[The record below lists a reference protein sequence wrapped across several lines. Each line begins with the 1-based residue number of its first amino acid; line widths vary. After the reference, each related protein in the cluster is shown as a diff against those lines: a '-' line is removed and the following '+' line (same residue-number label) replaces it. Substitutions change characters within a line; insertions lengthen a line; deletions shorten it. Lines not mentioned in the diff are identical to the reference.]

1 MSLLFNVVFSS
12 GCTSTHHKLAL
23 DALRHLRT
31 SQAPAWRNLFL
42 KHHSSYLL
50 GAKAPDDRFKDF
62 KNHVLHVLDDYW
74 GGAVEATRLWYGRL
88 VEALRRQEWLD
99 AVYAAGV
106 LSHYYTDPLMPLH
119 TGQTEEEG
127 AVHRAAEWSINQS
140 YNDFIVILER
150 DLGGYPEVE
159 VPASE
164 DWLAEMVRQAA
175 EKSNPHYK
183 LIIDHYDIHRGVKN
197 PPAGLDD
204 ELRRCMAELVGVAA
218 VGFARILE
226 RAFAESGVAPPDV
239 TVTLQGF
246 LAALTMPIK
255 WLTRR
260 LANSRER
267 AVVEAMYAE
276 LQQTGRV
283 LHTLPEDDRMVREL
297 HAREVL
303 DVSLASLNERIPRAT
318 GTRHGTND
326 ADSGLASA
334 SRNESRFVGAT
345 VPIHKPGAVP
355 SVGNTAAGPV
365 ATPVTKPVM
374 EPRRPVSASPA
385 VAHAAH
391 ANPPAPKG
399 LKFFLQ
405 LGSLVVDAPS
415 IGAKTA
421 DRLRSIGIHTV
432 ADLLAVSPEDGATRL
447 ALGRVKADTIR
458 DWQAQAK
465 LVCRIPQI
473 RGHDAQILVACG
485 ITEPEQLK
493 QMQPDQVLD
502 AVDLF
507 VTSREGERLLRDI
520 DPPNI
525 DEVTR
530 WVEWSQHARPLR
542 AA

>member
-1 MSLLFNVVFSS
+1 MSLLFNVIFAS

-31 SQAPAWRNLFL
+31 SQAPAWRSLFL
-42 KHHSSYLL
+42 KHHRAYLL

-74 GGAVEATRLWYGRL
+74 GGAIDATRLWYGRL
-88 VEALRRQEWLD
+88 VEALRRQEWVD

-127 AVHRAAEWSINQS
+127 VVHRAAEWSINQS

-159 VPASE
+159 VPASD

-183 LIIDHYDIHRGVKN
+183 LIIDHYDIHRGVKS
-197 PPAGLDD
+197 PSAGLDD
-204 ELRRCMAELVGVAA
+204 ELRTCVAELVGYAA
-218 VGFARILE
+218 VGYARILE
-226 RAFAESGVAPPDV
+226 RAFTESGVTPPDV

-246 LAALTMPIK
+246 LTALTLPIK

-267 AVVEAMYAE
+267 GVVEAMYAE

-283 LHTLPEDDRMVREL
+283 LHTLPEDDRIVREM
-297 HAREVL
+297 HAAEVL
-303 DVSLASLNERIPRAT
+303 DVSLASLNEVTPRAT
-318 GTRHGTND
+318 GTKHGSRNPTV
-326 ADSGLASA
+326 APSSA
-334 SRNESRFVGAT
+334 SRNEVRSVG
-345 VPIHKPGAVP
+345 GAVP
-355 SVGNTAAGPV
+355 LSRPATVAAQQPGDDSSRPAKSVT
-365 ATPVTKPVM
+365 
-374 EPRRPVSASPA
+374 VSG
-385 VAHAAH
+385 HAAH
-391 ANPPAPKG
+391 ANPPAPKS

-405 LGSLVVDAPS
+405 LTSRVGDAPS
-415 IGAKTA
+415 IGEQTA

-432 ADLLAVSPEDGATRL
+432 ADLLAVSPDDGATRL

-473 RGHDAQILVACG
+473 HSHDAQILVGCG

-493 QMQPDQVLD
+493 QMQPEQVLN

-507 VTSREGERLLRDI
+507 MTTREGERLLRGMAPPDI
-520 DPPNI
+520 D
-525 DEVTR
+525 DVTR
-530 WVEWSQHARPLR
+530 WIEWSHLARALR